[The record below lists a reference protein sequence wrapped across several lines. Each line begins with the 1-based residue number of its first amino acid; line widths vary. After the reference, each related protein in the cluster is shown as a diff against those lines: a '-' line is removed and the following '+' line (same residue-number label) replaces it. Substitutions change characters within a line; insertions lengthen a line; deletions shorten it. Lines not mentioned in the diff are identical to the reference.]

1 MIRYE
6 LAGII
11 WKKFSTA
18 FKNFRASSGV
28 DIVEGNLIESDL
40 LVLMS
45 LQPIEKLSFSFFS

>member
-18 FKNFRASSGV
+18 FKDLTTSSGL
-28 DIVEGNLIESDL
+28 DIVEGNLIESDS
-40 LVLMS
+40 LVPMS
-45 LQPIEKLSFSFFS
+45 LQPIGKLSFSFFS